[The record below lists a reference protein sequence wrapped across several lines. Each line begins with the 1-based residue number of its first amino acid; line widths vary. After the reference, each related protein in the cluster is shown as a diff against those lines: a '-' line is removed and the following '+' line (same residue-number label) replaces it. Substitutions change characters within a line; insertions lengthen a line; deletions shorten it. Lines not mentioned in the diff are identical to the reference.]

1 MVKKSSLFSNICN
14 LFFIQCKIKK
24 FIPVQNDW
32 GSTVGVVSS
41 LRAGWSRV
49 LIPVEARDFPLLQN
63 VQTVSVT
70 QPASYP
76 MDTVVL
82 PWGVKQL
89 GHEVN
94 RSPA

>member
-1 MVKKSSLFSNICN
+1 
-14 LFFIQCKIKK
+14 
-24 FIPVQNDW
+24 
-32 GSTVGVVSS
+32 
-41 LRAGWSRV
+41 
-49 LIPVEARDFPLLQN
+49 
-63 VQTVSVT
+63 VSVT